1 MMDEEKIHFFSGI
14 LMVSKNPKR
23 LADFYRDVL
32 NVSLKEEQHG
42 ETLPH
47 WGCTLGD
54 IHFAIHP
61 VEDFPDH
68 KSGVGA
74 VKMAFTIFDIQSLC
88 ERLQRKDVKL
98 LYPIKDTGFF
108 LSTAILDPDGN
119 FVEFT
124 QLCDKWFEHLEER
137 KQKGLD
143 VIQEWKSLKT
153 KKQN

>member
-1 MMDEEKIHFFSGI
+1 
-14 LMVSKNPKR
+14 MVSKNPKR

-32 NVSLKEEQHG
+32 NVPMEDEHHG
-42 ETLPH
+42 DTLPH
-47 WGCTLGD
+47 WGCTIGD

-61 VEDFPDH
+61 VEDFPDNQ
-68 KSGVGA
+68 SGVGA
-74 VKMAFTIFDIQSLC
+74 VKIAFTTFDIHSLI
-88 ERLQRKDVKL
+88 ERLRKKDVPL

-124 QLCDKWFEHLEER
+124 QLCDDWFKHLEER

-143 VIQEWKSLKT
+143 VIQQWKTARK
-153 KKQN
+153 N